1 MPVTDPVADMLTRI
15 RNAINVRADTVEIPS
30 SGEIEGIARV
40 LQEEG
45 YIKTSKVIEDSKQ
58 NVLRVYLK
66 YGPDG
71 EMILNHIKR
80 ESKPSRRLYKKV
92 SQIEKVLGGI
102 GIGIYST
109 SKGIL
114 SDRKCRQLKVGG
126 EHICT
131 IW

>member
-15 RNAINVRADTVEIPS
+15 RNAVNVRADTVEMPS
-30 SGEIEGIARV
+30 SGEIKGIARV

-45 YIKTSKVIEDSKQ
+45 YIKTSKVIEDNKQ

-71 EMILNHIKR
+71 EMILNRIKR

-114 SDRKCRQLKVGG
+114 SDRKCRQLNVGG

>member
-1 MPVTDPVADMLTRI
+1 
-15 RNAINVRADTVEIPS
+15 VEIPNS
-30 SGEIEGIARV
+30 REKEGIARV

-45 YIKTSKVIEDSKQ
+45 YVKTYKVMEDSKQ
-58 NVLRVYLK
+58 NVLKVYLK

-71 EMILNHIKR
+71 EMILNHIER
-80 ESKPSRRLYKKV
+80 ASKPSRRVYKKV
-92 SQIEKVLGGI
+92 HEVEKVLDGI

-114 SDRKCRQLKVGG
+114 SDRKCRHLKVGG

>member
-15 RNAINVRADTVEIPS
+15 RNAVNVRFDTVEIPS

-45 YIKTSKVIEDSKQ
+45 YIKTSKVIEDNKQ

>member
-1 MPVTDPVADMLTRI
+1 MPVTDPVSDMLNRI
-15 RNAINVRADTVEIPS
+15 RNAVNVRAETVEMPA
-30 SGEIEGIARV
+30 SGEIEGVAHV
-40 LQEEG
+40 LKEEG
-45 YIKTSKVIEDSKQ
+45 YIKALKVIEDNKQ
-58 NVLRVYLK
+58 NVLKLYLK

-71 EMILNHIKR
+71 EVILNRLKR
-80 ESKPSRRLYKKV
+80 VSKPSRRVYKKV
-92 SQIEKVLGGI
+92 GEIEKVLGGI